1 MQDEHVSI
9 LELALLGAFSVLSLV
24 GLKFLHSSRSAI
36 RFHPAPATEVP
47 LWSESLAIVAVMAF
61 FLFPGIIFVFS
72 MAVEEL
78 LKGRFE
84 QLPWMAIHI
93 TVSSLLGGGLVV
105 FVIWQIVV
113 GFLRQP
119 AATLGLCGAP
129 WANLLPVVLFFVLF
143 FSPLLL
149 SSFLWEYFLDSR
161 GYELIPQEVVKMFN
175 DAIAEGNILELSLL
189 VFTAVVLAPLWEEL
203 IFRGFFFGLFRS
215 RWGTVP
221 ALVFS
226 SAVFAAI
233 HLNLFALLPLFFVGL
248 ALGYIYYRTRSI
260 YFAILFHA
268 LFNSVMLFIQWLL
281 AGS

>member
-9 LELALLGAFSVLSLV
+9 LELALLAAFSVLSLV

-47 LWSESLAIVAVMAF
+47 LWSESLAIAAVMAF

-129 WANLLPVVLFFVLF
+129 WANLPPVVLFFVLF

-175 DAIAEGNILELSLL
+175 DAIAEGNILELSL
-189 VFTAVVLAPLWEEL
+189 
-203 IFRGFFFGLFRS
+203 
-215 RWGTVP
+215 
-221 ALVFS
+221 
-226 SAVFAAI
+226 I
-233 HLNLFALLPLFFVGL
+233 H
-248 ALGYIYYRTRSI
+248 I
-260 YFAILFHA
+260 
-268 LFNSVMLFIQWLL
+268 
-281 AGS
+281 